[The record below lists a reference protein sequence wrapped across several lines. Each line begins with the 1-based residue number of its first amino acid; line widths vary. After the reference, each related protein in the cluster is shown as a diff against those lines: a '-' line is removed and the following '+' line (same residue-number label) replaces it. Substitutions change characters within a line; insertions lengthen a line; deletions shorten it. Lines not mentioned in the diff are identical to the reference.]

1 MLRSIYINNPKTIP
15 LIRDFWN
22 KLNSRQHYLEK
33 VILTYESGN
42 HQVIKEQIQEQN
54 RLREKPRLIQ
64 HSLLRSR
71 IEVRNRDA
79 QQPYLSSFQTSG
91 S

>member
-42 HQVIKEQIQEQN
+42 HQVIKNRFRSQIG
-54 RLREKPRLIQ
+54 LRKESGLIQ
-64 HSLLRSR
+64 QPLLLSS
-71 IEVRNRDA
+71 IKIRNRDS
-79 QQPYLSSFQTSG
+79 QQPDLSSFQTGG